1 MGKLDEYKKNNP
13 NEFKPQ
19 QQGERKPVV
28 NLLVKISGYELGG
41 TIETNYVLGTRVDTG
56 ENVKVRLYEIEQS
69 KNSGYS
75 RIEIAQFGHKRDAKR
90 VSEENFMVFEQ
101 AREEV
106 EGVFAARWAVPLDRT
121 PKNTS
126 AFVMLASL
134 RHGVIEKDGQ
144 KNEWFQIKMLY
155 NIPPL
160 VVNSVEEL
168 ENGLAK
174 FLKPKFPGSNPQ
186 AIIRITDDEGEKMTI
201 DVLPLREEIV
211 EDDGYTFKRVVE
223 DPLRSVANFKETKA
237 DRYKMVAE
245 LISEP
250 DVKIE
255 IIGAASLYPGTATKD
270 KLTKLHEHSK
280 KHLVQGFY
288 VNKDA
293 NVTNEAENAE
303 EGEKPAEDTPNNA
316 NYPEIGYHFCVI
328 GTRMHADGTPYL
340 TYIKPFQEYTPASSI
355 NDIQEFSLKK

>member
-1 MGKLDEYKKNNP
+1 MGKLDSYKKNNP
-13 NEFKPQ
+13 NEFKSQ
-19 QQGERKPVV
+19 SQQGERKPVV
-28 NLLVKISGYELGG
+28 NLLVKITGYELGG

-56 ENVKVRLYEIEQS
+56 EEVKVRLREIEQNN
-69 KNSGYS
+69 KSGYS
-75 RIEIAQFGHKRDAKR
+75 RIEINQFGNKRDQKK
-90 VSEENFMVFEQ
+90 VLPENFMVFEQ
-101 AREEV
+101 AREEAN
-106 EGVFAARWAVPLDRT
+106 GVFEARWAVPLDRT

-134 RHGVIEKDGQ
+134 RHGVSEKDGN

-160 VVNSVEEL
+160 VVKTIEDL
-168 ENGLAK
+168 ESGLAK
-174 FLKPKFPGSNPQ
+174 FLTPKFPGSNPQ

-211 EDDGYTFKRVVE
+211 EDDGYKYKRVVQ
-223 DPLRSVANFKETKA
+223 DPQFSVNNFKETKA
-237 DRYKMVAE
+237 DRFKMVSE
-245 LISEP
+245 LISED
-250 DVKIE
+250 DVTIE

-280 KHLVQGFY
+280 KHLVQSFY
-288 VNKDA
+288 VNKDED
-293 NVTNEAENAE
+293 VSENED
-303 EGEKPAEDTPNNA
+303 GEKAEGAPAG
-316 NYPEIGYHFCVI
+316 YPEIGYHFCVI

-340 TYIKPFQEYTPASSI
+340 TYIKPFQEYTPAKSI